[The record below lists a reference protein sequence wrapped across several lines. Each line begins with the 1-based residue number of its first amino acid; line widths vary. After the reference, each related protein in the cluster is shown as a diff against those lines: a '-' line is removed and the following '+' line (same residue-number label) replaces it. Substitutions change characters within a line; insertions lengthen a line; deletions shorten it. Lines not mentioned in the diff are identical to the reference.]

1 MTSPIALPL
10 DFLRGVSE
18 AFLPQTCAVSRYTE
32 TNTPDGVEEAWATV
46 ATGIRCRV
54 SPRPGSVGAENVGSS
69 GSLSLAVSEWVVW
82 LPYGTDVTAR
92 DRLVVDPPDG
102 RVFEVIR
109 VGIRSYEVA
118 REVLCALV
126 T

>member
-1 MTSPIALPL
+1 MTTPIALPL
-10 DFLRGVSE
+10 DFLRTVSE

-32 TNTPDGVEEAWATV
+32 TNTPDGVEEAWSTV

-54 SPRPGSVGAENVGSS
+54 STGAATAAVENAGSS
-69 GSLSLAVSEWVVW
+69 GSLSLAVSEWTIW
-82 LPYGTDVTAR
+82 LPYDTDVTAR
-92 DRLVVDPPDG
+92 DRLAVDPPDG
-102 RVFEVIR
+102 RVFEVAR
-109 VGIRSYEVA
+109 VGIRSYEVV